1 MPDWFAYVRRNLR
14 LRGFRPEREAEI
26 VEEVARQL
34 EDAYTEALRLG
45 ASRQQARQ
53 AVEGH
58 IVDWNALARE
68 LEESHR
74 WRESSMT
81 TLQNAAEDRDFRRR
95 GTLSALTDLR
105 QDILYGLRVLK
116 KSPGFTAVAVLTLAL
131 CIGANTSIFSI
142 MNAVMLK
149 SLPVRDPQHLLVFQ
163 WSARRSPKIHS
174 SSSYGDCDSKF
185 GDVNPRGC
193 SLSKPFLEDVRKL
206 GLFSGLAE
214 FAGSG
219 PITVSGNG
227 EAHHAS
233 AQYVSGDYFQTLGVG
248 AAVGRVLTPNDDLP
262 GAPAVVELQHG
273 YWMRKFGGDPAAVG
287 KTIHLNGLP
296 FTIAGVAEPSFAYL
310 TPGTVRDLSVPM
322 SQHRYLSRRWSPE
335 QEDAGAWWIVT
346 VGRLKPEVSSQ
357 AAQSQVSA
365 LLANELMHG
374 DKPLAKPEDAP
385 AVALL
390 PAQTALTGVRLRMS
404 AMLYALM
411 LAVAIV
417 LAIGCANVAGL
428 QLARAGAR
436 RREIAIRQAVGA
448 ARSRLVRQLL
458 TENITLALTGGAM
471 GILLAVW
478 SSRALLAFANSNG
491 GRTVGISAD
500 LDLRV
505 LAFTIGAALLTGI
518 LFGLAPALGS
528 MRVDLTPALR
538 SGPNRAHGRA
548 SRFKLGNL
556 LVVAQVALT
565 VVVLVG
571 AGLLV
576 HTLQNLRSVDPG
588 FATQKLLTFS
598 VDATL
603 TGYKGERRAQFYDD
617 LQQRFSALPGVL
629 SASYSE
635 MALLSGGLSETSF
648 HLPGTPPKTETLADY
663 LPIGPGFFDTM
674 KIPMVK
680 GRMIS
685 PAEFALEDKIEDD
698 PKAGA
703 KVVTPAVVNEA
714 FVKAYFAKV
723 DPIGQPFGADSPA
736 MSGDPD
742 TEASAGWTIVG
753 VVRDAKY
760 NDLRREIHP
769 TMYVP
774 SGDAGTFELRTG
786 GDPESLVSAVR
797 HVVRQAGPDLPIV
810 GIETQTQQIDTM
822 LFQERLIAR
831 LASLF
836 GLLSLLLASIGL
848 YGLLAYEV
856 TNGTREIGIRVAL
869 GAPLAEV
876 LRGVVRHGV
885 LLTAIGAAVGIAG
898 SLAVTRLLGSMLFG
912 VKPSDPLTLIG
923 VSCLLLMV
931 ALAACYFP
939 ARRATRVDPL
949 VALRHEQ

>member
-1 MPDWFAYVRRNLR
+1 MPDWFDYVRRNLR

-34 EDAYTEALRLG
+34 EDAYAEALRLG
-45 ASRQQARQ
+45 SSRQQARE
-53 AVEGH
+53 AVESH
-58 IVDWNALARE
+58 IADWNALARE

-74 WRESSMT
+74 GKESSMT
-81 TLQNAAEDRDFRRR
+81 TLQNAAEDRDFRKR
-95 GTLSALTDLR
+95 GALSTITDLR
-105 QDILYGLRVLK
+105 QDILFGLRVLK

-163 WSARRSPKIHS
+163 WNARHSPKVHS
-174 SSSYGDCDSKF
+174 SSSYGDCDTKF
-185 GDVNPRGC
+185 GDVNPHGC

-206 GLFSGLAE
+206 GLFSGMAE
-214 FAGSG
+214 FAGMA

-227 EAHHAS
+227 EAHHTN
-233 AQYVSGDYFQTLGVG
+233 AQYVNGNYFQTLGVG
-248 AAVGRVLTPNDDLP
+248 AAVGRVLTPNDDQP
-262 GAPAVVELQHG
+262 GASAVVELQYD
-273 YWMRKFGGDPAAVG
+273 YWMREFGGDPSAVG

-296 FTIAGVAEPSFAYL
+296 FTIVGVAEQRFTYL
-310 TPGTVRDLSVPM
+310 TPGTMRDISIPM
-322 SQHRYLSRRWSPE
+322 SQRQYLWRRWSPA
-335 QEDAGAWWIVT
+335 QEDAGSWWIVT
-346 VGRLKPEVSSQ
+346 AGRLKPGISPQS
-357 AAQSQVSA
+357 AQSQVSA
-365 LLANELMHG
+365 LFANELLHG

-385 AVALL
+385 AITLL
-390 PAQTALTGVRLRMS
+390 PAQSALAGVRRQMS

-458 TENITLALTGGAM
+458 TENITLALAGGAL

-478 SSRALLAFANSNG
+478 SSRALVAFADSSG
-491 GRTVGISAD
+491 GQPTGISAD

-505 LAFTIGAALLTGI
+505 LAFTIGVALLTGI

-538 SGPNRAHGRA
+538 SGPNRGHGRA

-565 VVVLVG
+565 MVVLVG

-576 HTLQNLRSVDPG
+576 HTLQNLRNIGPG

-629 SASYSE
+629 SSCYSGF
-635 MALLSGGLSETSF
+635 ALLSGSLMSTDF
-648 HLPGTPPKTETLADY
+648 HLPGTAPKARTEADY

-680 GRMIS
+680 GRMLS
-685 PAEFALEDKIEDD
+685 PAEFAMVDKIEDD
-698 PKAGA
+698 PKAWA
-703 KVVTPAVVNEA
+703 KIVTPAVVNES
-714 FVKAYFAKV
+714 FVKAYFPKV
-723 DPIGQPFGADSPA
+723 DPIGQRFGADSPA

-742 TEASAGWTIVG
+742 TEENAGWTIVG

-774 SGDAGTFELRTG
+774 SGDAGTFEVRTAS
-786 GDPESLVSAVR
+786 DPESLVSAVR
-797 HVVRQAGPDLPIV
+797 NVVRQAGPDLPIV
-810 GIETQTQQIDTM
+810 GIETQTRQIDIM

-856 TNGTREIGIRVAL
+856 TNATREIGIRVAL
-869 GAPLAEV
+869 GAPLADV

-885 LLTAIGAAVGIAG
+885 VLTAIGAVVGIAA
-898 SLAVTRLLGSMLFG
+898 SLAVTRLLGKMLFG
-912 VKPSDPLTLIG
+912 VRPSDPVTLIG
-923 VSCLLLMV
+923 VSCLLLLV
-931 ALAACYFP
+931 ALAACYIP

-949 VALRHEQ
+949 VALRHE